1 MNLALRSALAA
12 FLLALAP
19 LATFAQKDAA
29 AKASNQPVAPFRI
42 AGNLYYVGASDVTSY
57 LIVTPKGLILIDG
70 GFEET
75 APMIRR
81 NIATL
86 GFDYSKIRIILNSHA
101 HLDHAGGIAVIR
113 RETGAKFI
121 ASAGDAPLLA
131 RGGKDDPQFG
141 DRLAFPPA
149 EPDRIIADG
158 GRVTLG
164 GTTLTA
170 HLTPGHT
177 PGCTTWTMTVRDHG
191 KPLHVVFVG
200 SASVPSEYRLA
211 GNPRYPNAIADY
223 RHTFAVLKS
232 LPCDLF
238 LGSHGGFF
246 DLQGKLARHASFVDP
261 KGYREFVAG
270 SEQRFEE
277 RVAKQ

>member
-1 MNLALRSALAA
+1 MKSAFAAL
-12 FLLALAP
+12 LLVALAP
-19 LATFAQKDAA
+19 LAAFAQKDAA
-29 AKASNQPVAPFRI
+29 AQASNQPLAPFRI

-70 GFEET
+70 GFEQT

-81 NIATL
+81 NVAAL

-101 HLDHAGGIAVIR
+101 HLDHAGGIAAIR
-113 RETGAKFI
+113 RETGATFI
-121 ASAGDAPLLA
+121 ASAADAPLLA
-131 RGGKDDPQFG
+131 RGGMDDSQFG
-141 DRLAFPPA
+141 DRLPFPPA
-149 EPDRIIADG
+149 EPDRIVADG

-177 PGCTTWTMTVRDHG
+177 PGCTTWTMTVREHG
-191 KPLHVVFVG
+191 KPLHVVFAG

-211 GNPRYPNAIADY
+211 GNPRYPDAIADY
-223 RHTFAVLKS
+223 RRTFAVLKS
-232 LPCDLF
+232 LPCDIF
-238 LGSHGGFF
+238 LGSHGVFF

-261 KGYREFVAG
+261 QGYRDFVVR
-270 SEQRFEE
+270 SERSFEQ